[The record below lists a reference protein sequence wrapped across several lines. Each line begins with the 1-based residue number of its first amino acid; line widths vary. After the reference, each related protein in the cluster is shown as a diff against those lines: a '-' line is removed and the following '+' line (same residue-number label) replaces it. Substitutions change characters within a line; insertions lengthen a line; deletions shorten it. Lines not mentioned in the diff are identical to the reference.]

1 MWSQFLDSEASH
13 LYVIA
18 KVIMAPAV
26 LAMPDQEAPP
36 MTVPVDL
43 LIADQVALAMQGQAD
58 QPMMVLV
65 VQHIADRVGQC
76 HVRLVDELMMVPVAQ
91 HITVPAELVMRGQVG
106 HATQVPAEQGGH
118 ARRYVANSEYDGIKL
133 SAPETK

>member
-1 MWSQFLDSEASH
+1 
-13 LYVIA
+13 
-18 KVIMAPAV
+18 MAPAV

-43 LIADQVALAMQGQAD
+43 LIADQ
-58 QPMMVLV
+58 
-65 VQHIADRVGQC
+65 VGQC

-118 ARRYVANSEYDGIKL
+118 VRRYVANSEYDGIKL